1 MASVDTRRVTDV
13 IYLNFWP
20 FKWSYNIF
28 LILNWKYTEG
38 WQQGEGGDCPGLLC
52 PQEVPCGVL
61 HPEGPQYRKG
71 VELLDWVQRKTIKM
85 IEGLEY
91 PSYEE
96 RLRQLGLCSL
106 EERRLQGDL
115 IMAFQ
120 YLKGAYKQERTNFLH
135 GQIVV
140 G

>member
-1 MASVDTRRVTDV
+1 MLHQPQRPTVSWAASMQ
-13 IYLNFWP
+13 
-20 FKWSYNIF
+20 
-28 LILNWKYTEG
+28 G

-52 PQEVPCGVL
+52 PHEVPCGVL
-61 HPEGPQYRKG
+61 HPEGPQYRKDA
-71 VELLDWVQRKTIKM
+71 ELLDWVQRKTIKM

-120 YLKGAYKQERTNFLH
+120 YLKGAYK
-135 GQIVV
+135 
-140 G
+140 

>member
-1 MASVDTRRVTDV
+1 MV
-13 IYLNFWP
+13 LQH
-20 FKWSYNIF
+20 
-28 LILNWKYTEG
+28 ILNSKLEVYRG
-38 WQQGEGGDCPGLLC
+38 VAAGRGESPFPRLLC
-52 PQEVPCGVL
+52 PHEVPCGVL

-91 PSYEE
+91 LSYEE

-106 EERRLQGDL
+106 EKRRLQGDL

-120 YLKGAYKQERTNFLH
+120 YLKGAYMQERTNFLH